1 MARRVLTCRIGRR
14 RCALPIEAVIE
25 TMRPLPL
32 EPIADGH
39 ETVLGVAVIRS
50 KPTVVVDLGRL
61 LGGESMP
68 PARFVTI
75 RTGPRTVALAVE
87 EVLGVETL
95 AEGALHA
102 LPPLLATSSSAVVSL
117 GNVDRDLLVVLEASR
132 LAPEE
137 DVA

>member
-1 MARRVLTCRIGRR
+1 MARRVLICRVGRR
-14 RCALPIEAVIE
+14 RCALPIDAVIE

-32 EPIADGH
+32 EPIADAH

-50 KPTVVVDLGRL
+50 SPTVVVDLARV
-61 LGGESMP
+61 LGADSAP

-87 EVLGVETL
+87 EVVGVETL
-95 AEGALHA
+95 ADDALHA

-117 GNVDRDLLVVLEASR
+117 GNVDRDLLVVLEASK
-132 LAPEE
+132 LAPE
-137 DVA
+137 ALA